1 MPPLSKTNSQSQSER
16 LTAYD
21 GPCREAKTERVAS
34 DVDERSR
41 RCRHRRRNTD
51 TTEEKEEREERRN
64 RGTGRRERK
73 RENKEI
79 ARYLEKDMRR
89 LVAVVSC
96 FGHEIL
102 GASSPRSSYNEVGTT
117 IDDRRWIIIAP
128 IDRFFL
134 SKAIRR
140 RSTVIDSIRL
150 PYELCF
156 DTPRP

>member
-1 MPPLSKTNSQSQSER
+1 M
-16 LTAYD
+16 
-21 GPCREAKTERVAS
+21 AS

-51 TTEEKEEREERRN
+51 TTEEKEEKEERRN

-102 GASSPRSSYNEVGTT
+102 GASSPRSSYNGVGTT

-128 IDRFFL
+128 IDRFFYR
-134 SKAIRR
+134 K
-140 RSTVIDSIRL
+140 RSGGDQPLSIRFVYLTSFASILLGLDQLL
-150 PYELCF
+150 PGLANMVAGLIHEVF
-156 DTPRP
+156 NAVH